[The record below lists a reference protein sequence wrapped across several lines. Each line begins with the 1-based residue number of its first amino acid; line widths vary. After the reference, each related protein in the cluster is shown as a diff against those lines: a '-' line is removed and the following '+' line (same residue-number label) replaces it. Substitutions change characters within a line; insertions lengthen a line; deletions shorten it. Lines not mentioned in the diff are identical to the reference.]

1 MLQRNILF
9 QPDTRRPDPVRS
21 RAADMIRVTA
31 ATADG
36 LELEGWWSP
45 PTGGRRTIL
54 YFHGNGGNIGDRD
67 GKARR
72 LIDRGYGLLMAG
84 YRGFGGNP
92 GSSREAGMF
101 ADGRAWVAAL
111 EGPG

>member
-54 YFHGNGGNIGDRD
+54 YFHGNGGDIGDRD

-72 LIDRGYGLLMAG
+72 TIDLGYGPLMGGDRGYG
-84 YRGFGGNP
+84 GNP
-92 GSSREAGMF
+92 GK
-101 ADGRAWVAAL
+101 
-111 EGPG
+111 PGEHWQSTRRDYSQE